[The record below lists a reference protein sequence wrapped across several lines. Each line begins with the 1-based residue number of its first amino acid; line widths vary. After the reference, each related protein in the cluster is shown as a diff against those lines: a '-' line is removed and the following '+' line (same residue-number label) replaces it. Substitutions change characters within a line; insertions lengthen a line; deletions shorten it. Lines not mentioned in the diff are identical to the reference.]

1 MATPTGPCDPP
12 SSTSLLSLARLH
24 SFGLLV
30 VAIII
35 SLVLLPG
42 SDTSLALSRETIAQG
57 EWWRIVTS
65 QLAHLGPAHAL
76 MNAAGFF
83 IISFSFRP
91 DFSPA
96 HEATVLLTSM
106 IAVAAGILLMNPEI
120 HWYMGLS
127 GAIYG
132 LLIHHLVAGAREQR
146 RLAWLFIAGVTGKLA
161 YEQWFAPPD
170 RLTEVIIGGMVAVDA
185 HLYGACWGA
194 VCGVISRGGEQ
205 VLKRRANAPAS
216 SQQQ

>member
-1 MATPTGPCDPP
+1 MASPTGPRAP
-12 SSTSLLSLARLH
+12 SASLLSLARFHGFAL
-24 SFGLLV
+24 SIVTVIL
-30 VAIII
+30 
-35 SLVLLPG
+35 SLSLLPV
-42 SDTSLALSRETIAQG
+42 SDTYLALSRAAIAQG
-57 EWWRIVTS
+57 EWWRVVTS

-91 DFSPA
+91 DFSPV
-96 HEATVLLTSM
+96 HEATVLFTSM
-106 IAVAAGILLMNPEI
+106 IAVAAGILLLNPEI

-170 RLTEVIIGGMVAVDA
+170 RLTEAIIGGMVAVDA

-194 VCGVISRGGEQ
+194 ICGLISRGGQQ
-205 VLKRRANAPAS
+205 VFKQRADAPANS
-216 SQQQ
+216 PQQ